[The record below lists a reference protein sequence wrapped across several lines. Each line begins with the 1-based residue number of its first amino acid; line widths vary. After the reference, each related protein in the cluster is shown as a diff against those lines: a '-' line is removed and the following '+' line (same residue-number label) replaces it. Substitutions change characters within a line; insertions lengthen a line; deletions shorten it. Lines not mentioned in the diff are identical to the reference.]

1 MGHWI
6 GKRNGDRPAV
16 IRYRKLL
23 KKWAGLADTKAAPPQ
38 QKRVYRSSPLHCKA
52 YFPYAARGGN
62 DRSDLWGVCYAL
74 LTPGLAGTQATQ
86 TPNSDAPG
94 ATDTPTHDDK
104 TPDAGQNSL
113 TEAQATELFNK
124 AGYAELKNLKLNEQG
139 LWEASSMKDGK
150 TVMLTLDAEGKVSE
164 HMM

>member
-1 MGHWI
+1 MKFTTLLIAGAMALS
-6 GKRNGDRPAV
+6 PA
-16 IRYRKLL
+16 
-23 KKWAGLADTKAAPPQ
+23 
-38 QKRVYRSSPLHCKA
+38 
-52 YFPYAARGGN
+52 
-62 DRSDLWGVCYAL
+62 
-74 LTPGLAGTQATQ
+74 LAGAQATQ

-124 AGYAELKNLKLNEQG
+124 AGYTDLKNLKLNEQG

-150 TVMLTLDAEGKVSE
+150 TVMLTLDAEGKVAE

>member
-1 MGHWI
+1 MKI
-6 GKRNGDRPAV
+6 TTILLASAMAFAPA
-16 IRYRKLL
+16 
-23 KKWAGLADTKAAPPQ
+23 
-38 QKRVYRSSPLHCKA
+38 
-52 YFPYAARGGN
+52 
-62 DRSDLWGVCYAL
+62 
-74 LTPGLAGTQATQ
+74 LAGAQATQ

-124 AGYAELKNLKLNEQG
+124 AGYADLSNLKLNEQG
-139 LWEASSMKDGK
+139 LWQASSMKDGK
-150 TVMLTLDAEGKVSE
+150 SVMLTLDAEGKVSE